1 MKFKTF
7 IQHPLVIAL
16 SLTTA
21 LAASASSA
29 QTNLSKPSVVTPAF
43 TTTLNTTSLAATEP
57 KTDSPAVVDNKV
69 KVINGASY
77 SFTKFADEKGE
88 LKTQILDANGKE
100 ISEREV
106 PLAKTE
112 KFDPRVVKWVKA
124 MLSQG
129 NSSATL
135 NVDIALNIEVV
146 VELPTEIG
154 FGEIRN
160 GETASGVVNG
170 REIGA
175 KELNQF
181 GDTSAEALRKQ
192 QSEANRLRSATVQR
206 WAESNKLLDAKGV
219 REALAR
225 GEEGLTA
232 ALTADALARLIE
244 NDDAM
249 IAGVEPAPE
258 FKDDINGAMNA
269 TNITNWAL
277 PFSTT
282 RGDGIGIYMTESGC
296 ANESRVTNYD
306 RLAGSETNHSRNV
319 SAIIR
324 SVSPNSFLY
333 CRGSAVLPNDS
344 DLDGVG
350 GNDRIY
356 ITTRSNGDASSNNY
370 GTTDRSWDNYSYN
383 NSLAMFNSAGNSG
396 TTSGSISTPGKGLNI
411 IAVGNYNDSNN
422 AINSGSSFTDP
433 SIGNDKPEL
442 SAPGTS
448 ITAGGFTMTG
458 TSMSC
463 PHAAAFTA
471 DMMSSST
478 YLKYRPY
485 LAKAQ
490 MLAGATDAISGGFD
504 KVGLG
509 GIDFLSAQYSGYWA
523 WWSGNNASWSTF
535 DKDDGSSDGYVTKRI
550 YISNSFKNARVALSW
565 MNRGT
570 YTYNNR
576 NNAHPIG
583 MDLDMRVYAPNGNYV
598 GGSYSWDNSFEYVN
612 FTPTQSGYY
621 TVKISRYAN
630 RDNSSALRMGLYM
643 NYYN

>member
-1 MKFKTF
+1 MK
-7 IQHPLVIAL
+7 L
-16 SLTTA
+16 SSFTSNTLT
-21 LAASASSA
+21 LAI
-29 QTNLSKPSVVTPAF
+29 
-43 TTTLNTTSLAATEP
+43 SLAGSLATFNVGAQVAETP
-57 KTDSPAVVDNKV
+57 SANTKIAVID
-69 KVINGASY
+69 GAKY
-77 SFTKFADEKGE
+77 SFSKIVDAQGE
-88 LKTQILDANGKE
+88 VKTQILNPAGQV
-100 ISEREV
+100 ISAREV
-106 PLAKTE
+106 PQAKTE
-112 KFDPRVVKWVKA
+112 KFDPRVVKWVKE

-129 NSSATL
+129 NYSEILS
-135 NVDIALNIEVV
+135 VDIALNLGVNPTIP
-146 VELPTEIG
+146 VESG

-170 REIGA
+170 RELGS

-181 GDTSAEALRKQ
+181 GDASAETLRKLQ
-192 QSEANRLRSATVQR
+192 REANLKRIAIAQR
-206 WAESNKLLDAKGV
+206 WAEANKLLDAKGV
-219 REALAR
+219 RESLAR

-232 ALTADALARLIE
+232 SLNAETLARLIE
-244 NDDAM
+244 SNDAT
-249 IAGVEPAPE
+249 IAGVEPTGV
-258 FKDDINGAMNA
+258 FKDDINAAMNA
-269 TNITNWAL
+269 TNVTNWAL
-277 PFSTT
+277 PFSAT

-296 ANESRVTNYD
+296 ADESRITNYD

-319 SAIIR
+319 GAIIR
-324 SVSPNSFLY
+324 SVAPNSFLY

-370 GTTDRSWDNYSYN
+370 NTTDRNWDNYSYN
-383 NSLAMFNSAGNSG
+383 NSLVMFNSAGNSG
-396 TTSGSISTPGKGLNI
+396 GSTGSISTPGKGLNI
-411 IAVGNYNDSNN
+411 VAVGNYNDSTNG
-422 AINSGSSFTDP
+422 INTGSSFTDP

-485 LAKAQ
+485 LAKAK

-523 WWSGNNASWSTF
+523 WWSGNNSSWSTF
-535 DKDDGSSDGYVTKRI
+535 DKNDGASDGHVTTRI
-550 YISNSFKNARVALSW
+550 YISSGYKKARVALAW

-570 YTYNNR
+570 YTYDHR
-576 NNAHPIG
+576 NNAHAIG
-583 MDLDMRVYAPNGNYV
+583 LDLDMKVYAPNGSLV

-612 FTPTQSGYY
+612 FTPSQSGYY
-621 TVKISRYAN
+621 TVKINRYAN
-630 RDNSSALRMGLYM
+630 RDTNSALRMGLYM

>member
-1 MKFKTF
+1 MKLSSFTTNTLTLA
-7 IQHPLVIAL
+7 ISLAGAL
-16 SLTTA
+16 TA
-21 LAASASSA
+21 FNAGA
-29 QTNLSKPSVVTPAF
+29 QTKALTAGDTKV
-43 TTTLNTTSLAATEP
+43 
-57 KTDSPAVVDNKV
+57 AVID
-69 KVINGASY
+69 GAKY
-77 SFTKFADEKGE
+77 SFSKIVDAQGE
-88 LKTQILDANGKE
+88 VKTQILNPVGQV

-106 PLAKTE
+106 PQAKTE
-112 KFDPRVVKWVKA
+112 KFDPRVVKWVKE
-124 MLSQG
+124 MRSQG
-129 NSSATL
+129 NYNETL
-135 NVDIALNIEVV
+135 SVDIALNLAVNITVP
-146 VELPTEIG
+146 VETG

-170 REIGA
+170 RELSA

-181 GDTSAEALRKQ
+181 GDTSAESLRKL
-192 QSEANRLRSATVQR
+192 QSEANLKRSALVQR

-232 ALTADALARLIE
+232 NLNAEALARLIE
-244 NDDAM
+244 SNDPI
-249 IAGVEPAPE
+249 IAGVEPTAE
-258 FKDDINGAMNA
+258 FKDDINAAMNA

-296 ANESRVTNYD
+296 ADESRITNYD
-306 RLAGSETNHSRNV
+306 RLAGSETDHSRNV
-319 SAIIR
+319 GAIIR

-396 TTSGSISTPGKGLNI
+396 GSTGSISTPGKGLNI
-411 IAVGNYNDSNN
+411 VAVGNYNDSTNGIN
-422 AINSGSSFTDP
+422 AGSSFTDP
-433 SIGNDKPEL
+433 NIGNDKPEL

-485 LAKAQ
+485 LAKAK

-509 GIDFLSAQYSGYWA
+509 GIDFLSAQYAGYWA
-523 WWSGNNASWSTF
+523 WWSGNNTSWSTF
-535 DKDDGSSDGYVTKRI
+535 DKNDGSGDGYVTTRI
-550 YISNSFKNARVALSW
+550 YISSGYKKARVALAW
-565 MNRGT
+565 MNRGS
-570 YTYNNR
+570 YTYDHR
-576 NNAHPIG
+576 NDAHAIG
-583 MDLDMRVYAPNGNYV
+583 IDLDLKVYAPNGSLV

-612 FTPTQSGYY
+612 FTPSQSGYY

-630 RDNSSALRMGLYM
+630 RDTSSALRMGLYT

>member
-1 MKFKTF
+1 MK
-7 IQHPLVIAL
+7 L
-16 SLTTA
+16 SSFTLNTLTLAISLASA
-21 LAASASSA
+21 LATFNASA
-29 QTNLSKPSVVTPAF
+29 QTRETVSGDTKV
-43 TTTLNTTSLAATEP
+43 
-57 KTDSPAVVDNKV
+57 AVID
-69 KVINGASY
+69 GAKY
-77 SFTKFADEKGE
+77 SFSKIVNAQGE
-88 LKTQILDANGKE
+88 VKTQILNSAGKV

-106 PLAKTE
+106 PQAKFE
-112 KFDPRVVKWVKA
+112 KFDPRVVKWVKE

-129 NSSATL
+129 NYSETL
-135 NVDIALNIEVV
+135 SVDIALNLEVSISV
-146 VELPTEIG
+146 PVETA

-170 REIGA
+170 RELDS

-181 GDTSAEALRKQ
+181 GDSSAETLRKL
-192 QSEANRLRSATVQR
+192 QSEANQKRSAIVQH
-206 WAESNKLLDAKGV
+206 WAEVNKLLDAKGV
-219 REALAR
+219 RESLAR

-232 ALTADALARLIE
+232 SLNAETLARLIDS
-244 NDDAM
+244 NDTL
-249 IAGVEPAPE
+249 IAGVEPTAE
-258 FKDDINGAMNA
+258 FKDDINAAMNA

-296 ANESRVTNYD
+296 ANESRITNYD
-306 RLAGSETNHSRNV
+306 RLAGSETDHSRNV
-319 SAIIR
+319 GAIIR
-324 SVSPNSFLY
+324 SVSPNAFLY

-370 GTTDRSWDNYSYN
+370 NTTDRNWDNYSYN

-396 TTSGSISTPGKGLNI
+396 NVTGSGAGSISTPGKGLNI
-411 IAVGNYNDSNN
+411 IAVGNYNDSTN
-422 AINSGSSFTDP
+422 AINTGSSFTDP
-433 SIGNDKPEL
+433 NIGNDKPEL
-442 SAPGTS
+442 SGPGTN
-448 ITAGGFTMTG
+448 IDAGGFTMTG

-485 LAKAQ
+485 LAKAK

-523 WWSGNNASWSTF
+523 WWSGNNSSWNTF
-535 DKDDGSSDGYVTKRI
+535 DKNDGASDGYVTTRI
-550 YISNSFKNARVALSW
+550 YISSSYKKARVALAW
-565 MNRGT
+565 MNRGN
-570 YTYNNR
+570 YTYDHR
-576 NNAHPIG
+576 NNAHAIG
-583 MDLDMRVYAPNGNYV
+583 MDLDMKVYAPNGSFV

-612 FTPTQSGYY
+612 FTPSQSGYY

-630 RDNSSALRMGLYM
+630 RDTSSALRMGLYT

>member
-1 MKFKTF
+1 MK
-7 IQHPLVIAL
+7 L
-16 SLTTA
+16 SSFTSNSLA
-21 LAASASSA
+21 LAISFVGTFTAFSVTA
-29 QTNLSKPSVVTPAF
+29 QTNETP
-43 TTTLNTTSLAATEP
+43 LDNTKIA
-57 KTDSPAVVDNKV
+57 
-69 KVINGASY
+69 VINGAKY
-77 SFTKFADEKGE
+77 SFSKIIDTNGE
-88 LKTQILDANGKE
+88 VKTQILNSAGKT

-106 PLAKTE
+106 PSAKTE
-112 KFDPRVVKWVKA
+112 KFDPRVVEWVKA
-124 MLSQG
+124 MHSKGNFTETLS
-129 NSSATL
+129 
-135 NVDIALNIEVV
+135 VDIALNLGVTLQV
-146 VELPTEIG
+146 PVETG
-154 FGEIRN
+154 YGEIRN
-160 GETASGVVNG
+160 GEVASGVVNG
-170 REIGA
+170 RELGA

-181 GDTSAEALRKQ
+181 GDTSAETLRKLQ
-192 QSEANRLRSATVQR
+192 REANLQRSAAVQR
-206 WAESNKLLDAKGV
+206 WAEANKLLDAKGA

-232 ALTADALARLIE
+232 SLTADVLARLIE
-244 NDDAM
+244 SNDAM
-249 IAGVEPAPE
+249 IAGVEPTAE
-258 FKDDINGAMNA
+258 FKDDINAAMNA

-277 PFSTT
+277 PFGTT

-296 ANESRVTNYD
+296 ANESRITNYD
-306 RLAGSETNHSRNV
+306 RLAGSETDHSRNV
-319 SAIIR
+319 GAIIR

-350 GNDRIY
+350 GNDPIY

-370 GTTDRSWDNYSYN
+370 GTTDRNWDNYSYN
-383 NSLAMFNSAGNSG
+383 NSLVMFNSAGNSG
-396 TTSGSISTPGKGLNI
+396 GTTGSISTPGKGLNI
-411 IAVGNYNDSNN
+411 IAVGNYNDSTNS
-422 AINSGSSFTDP
+422 INGGSSFTDP
-433 SIGNDKPEL
+433 NIGNDKPEL

-485 LAKAQ
+485 LAKAK

-523 WWSGNNASWSTF
+523 WWSGNNSSWSTF
-535 DKDDGSSDGYVTKRI
+535 DKNDGNSDGYITARI
-550 YISNSFKNARVALSW
+550 YISNGYKKARVALAW
-565 MNRGT
+565 MNRGS
-570 YTYNNR
+570 YTYDHR
-576 NNAHPIG
+576 NNAHAIG
-583 MDLDMRVYAPNGNYV
+583 MDLDMRVYAPNGSFV

-612 FTPTQSGYY
+612 FTPSQSGYY
-621 TVKISRYAN
+621 TVKINRFAN
-630 RDNSSALRMGLYM
+630 RDTGSALRMGLYT

>member
-1 MKFKTF
+1 MMK
-7 IQHPLVIAL
+7 L
-16 SLTTA
+16 SSFTANTLTLAISLAGTLTA
-21 LAASASSA
+21 FSASA
-29 QTNLSKPSVVTPAF
+29 QTEG
-43 TTTLNTTSLAATEP
+43 NT
-57 KTDSPAVVDNKV
+57 KVAVID
-69 KVINGASY
+69 GAKY
-77 SFTKFADEKGE
+77 SFSKIVDAQGE
-88 LKTQILDANGKE
+88 VKTQILNPNGQV
-100 ISEREV
+100 ISSREV

-112 KFDPRVVKWVKA
+112 KFDPRVVKWVRE
-124 MLSQG
+124 MQSQG
-129 NSSATL
+129 NYTQTL
-135 NVDIALNIEVV
+135 NVDIALNLGVNPVV
-146 VELPTEIG
+146 PEESG

-170 REIGA
+170 RELGA
-175 KELNQF
+175 KELNLF
-181 GDTSAEALRKQ
+181 GDTSAETLRKL
-192 QSEANRLRSATVQR
+192 QSEANLKRSAIVQR
-206 WAESNKLLDAKGV
+206 WAEANKLLDAKGV

-232 ALTADALARLIE
+232 SLNAETLARLIE
-244 NDDAM
+244 SNDAL
-249 IAGVEPAPE
+249 IAGVEPTAV
-258 FKDDINGAMNA
+258 FKDDINAAMNA
-269 TNITNWAL
+269 TNITSWAL

-282 RGDGIGIYMTESGC
+282 RGDGIGIYMTENGC
-296 ANESRVTNYD
+296 ADESRITNYD

-319 SAIIR
+319 GAIIR

-350 GNDRIY
+350 GNNRIY
-356 ITTRSNGDASSNNY
+356 ITTRSNGDPTSNNY

-396 TTSGSISTPGKGLNI
+396 TSTGSISTPGKGLNI
-411 IAVGNYNDSNN
+411 IAVGNYNDATNGIN
-422 AINSGSSFTDP
+422 AGSSFTDP
-433 SIGNDKPEL
+433 NIGNDKPEL
-442 SAPGTS
+442 SAPGTN

-485 LAKAQ
+485 LAKAK

-523 WWSGNNASWSTF
+523 WWSGSNASWSTF
-535 DKDDGSSDGYVTKRI
+535 DKNDGSSDGYVTTRI
-550 YISNSFKNARVALSW
+550 YISSGYKKARVALAW
-565 MNRGT
+565 MNRGN
-570 YTYNNR
+570 YTYDHR
-576 NNAHPIG
+576 NDAHAIG
-583 MDLDMRVYAPNGNYV
+583 IDLDMKVYAPNGSFV

-612 FTPTQSGYY
+612 FTPSQSGYY
-621 TVKISRYAN
+621 TVKINRYAN
-630 RDNSSALRMGLYM
+630 RDTSSALRMGLYT

>member
-1 MKFKTF
+1 MKLSSFTTNTLTLA
-7 IQHPLVIAL
+7 ISLAGAL
-16 SLTTA
+16 TAFNAGAQTKALTTGD
-21 LAASASSA
+21 
-29 QTNLSKPSVVTPAF
+29 TKV
-43 TTTLNTTSLAATEP
+43 
-57 KTDSPAVVDNKV
+57 AVID
-69 KVINGASY
+69 GAKY
-77 SFTKFADEKGE
+77 SFSKIVDAQGE
-88 LKTQILDANGKE
+88 VKTQILNPVGQV

-106 PLAKTE
+106 PQAKTE
-112 KFDPRVVKWVKA
+112 KFDPRIVKWVKE
-124 MLSQG
+124 MRSQG
-129 NSSATL
+129 NYTETL
-135 NVDIALNIEVV
+135 SVDIALNLAVNITVP
-146 VELPTEIG
+146 VETG

-170 REIGA
+170 RELSA
-175 KELNQF
+175 KELDQF
-181 GDTSAEALRKQ
+181 GDTSAESLRKL
-192 QSEANRLRSATVQR
+192 QSEANLKRSALVQR

-232 ALTADALARLIE
+232 NLNAEALARLIE
-244 NDDAM
+244 SNDPI
-249 IAGVEPAPE
+249 IAGVEPTAE
-258 FKDDINGAMNA
+258 FKDDINAAMNA

-296 ANESRVTNYD
+296 ADESRITNYD
-306 RLAGSETNHSRNV
+306 RLAGSETDHSRNV
-319 SAIIR
+319 GAIIR

-396 TTSGSISTPGKGLNI
+396 GSTGSISTPGKGLNI
-411 IAVGNYNDSNN
+411 VAVGNYNDSTNGIN
-422 AINSGSSFTDP
+422 AGSSFTDP
-433 SIGNDKPEL
+433 NIGNDKPEL

-485 LAKAQ
+485 LAKAK

-523 WWSGNNASWSTF
+523 WWSGNNSSWSTF
-535 DKDDGSSDGYVTKRI
+535 DKNDGSSDGYVTTRI
-550 YISNSFKNARVALSW
+550 YISSGYKKARVALAW
-565 MNRGT
+565 MNRGS
-570 YTYNNR
+570 YTYDHR
-576 NNAHPIG
+576 NDAHAIG
-583 MDLDMRVYAPNGNYV
+583 IDLDLKVYAPNGSLV

-612 FTPTQSGYY
+612 FTPSQSGYY

-630 RDNSSALRMGLYM
+630 RDTSSALRMGLYT

>member
-1 MKFKTF
+1 MKLSSFTTNTLTLA
-7 IQHPLVIAL
+7 ISLAGAL
-16 SLTTA
+16 TA
-21 LAASASSA
+21 FNAGA
-29 QTNLSKPSVVTPAF
+29 QTKALTAGDTKV
-43 TTTLNTTSLAATEP
+43 
-57 KTDSPAVVDNKV
+57 AVID
-69 KVINGASY
+69 GAKY
-77 SFTKFADEKGE
+77 SFSKIVDAQGE
-88 LKTQILDANGKE
+88 VKTQILNPVGQV

-106 PLAKTE
+106 PQAKTE
-112 KFDPRVVKWVKA
+112 KFDPRVVKWVKE
-124 MLSQG
+124 MRSQG
-129 NSSATL
+129 NYNETL
-135 NVDIALNIEVV
+135 SVDIALNLAVNITVP
-146 VELPTEIG
+146 VETG

-170 REIGA
+170 RELSA

-181 GDTSAEALRKQ
+181 GDTSAESLRKL
-192 QSEANRLRSATVQR
+192 QSEANLKRSALVQR

-232 ALTADALARLIE
+232 NLNAEALARLIE
-244 NDDAM
+244 SNDPI
-249 IAGVEPAPE
+249 IAGVEPTAE
-258 FKDDINGAMNA
+258 FKDDINAAMNA

-296 ANESRVTNYD
+296 ADESRITNYD
-306 RLAGSETNHSRNV
+306 RLAGSETDHSRNV
-319 SAIIR
+319 GAIIR

-396 TTSGSISTPGKGLNI
+396 GSTGSISTPGKGLNI
-411 IAVGNYNDSNN
+411 VAVGNYNDSTNGIN
-422 AINSGSSFTDP
+422 AGSSFTDP
-433 SIGNDKPEL
+433 NIGNDKPEL

-485 LAKAQ
+485 LAKAK

-523 WWSGNNASWSTF
+523 WWSGNNSSWSTF
-535 DKDDGSSDGYVTKRI
+535 DKNDGSSDGYVTTRI
-550 YISNSFKNARVALSW
+550 YISSGYKKARVALAW
-565 MNRGT
+565 MNRGS
-570 YTYNNR
+570 YTYDHR
-576 NNAHPIG
+576 NDAHAIG
-583 MDLDMRVYAPNGNYV
+583 IDLDLKVYAPNGSLV

-612 FTPTQSGYY
+612 FTPSQSGYY

-630 RDNSSALRMGLYM
+630 RDTSSALRMGLYT

>member
-1 MKFKTF
+1 MK
-7 IQHPLVIAL
+7 L
-16 SLTTA
+16 SSFTVNTLTLAISLAGTLTA
-21 LAASASSA
+21 FSVSA
-29 QTNLSKPSVVTPAF
+29 QTAGAPLE
-43 TTTLNTTSLAATEP
+43 TT
-57 KTDSPAVVDNKV
+57 KVAV
-69 KVINGASY
+69 IGGAKY
-77 SFTKFADEKGE
+77 SFSKIIDAQGE
-88 LKTQILDANGKE
+88 VKTQILNPDGKV

-106 PLAKTE
+106 PRAKTE
-112 KFDPRVVKWVKA
+112 KFDPRVVKWVKE

-129 NSSATL
+129 NYSATL
-135 NVDIALNIEVV
+135 SVDIALNVGV
-146 VELPTEIG
+146 NLQVPVETG

-170 REIGA
+170 REFGA
-175 KELNQF
+175 RELNQY
-181 GDTSAEALRKQ
+181 GDASAETLRKLQ
-192 QSEANRLRSATVQR
+192 REANLQRSAAVQR
-206 WAESNKLLDAKGV
+206 WAEANKLLDAKGV

-232 ALTADALARLIE
+232 SLTADTLARLME
-244 NDDAM
+244 SNDAM
-249 IAGVEPAPE
+249 IAGVEPTPK
-258 FKDDINGAMNA
+258 FKDDINAAMNA

-277 PFSTT
+277 PFSAT

-296 ANESRVTNYD
+296 ADESRITNYD
-306 RLAGSETNHSRNV
+306 RLAGAETNHSRNV
-319 SAIIR
+319 GAIIR

-350 GNDRIY
+350 GNDPIY

-370 GTTDRSWDNYSYN
+370 GTTDRNWDNYSYN

-396 TTSGSISTPGKGLNI
+396 TTTGSISTPGKGLNI
-411 IAVGNYNDSNN
+411 VAVGNYNDATNG
-422 AINSGSSFTDP
+422 INSGSSFTDP

-442 SAPGTS
+442 SGPGTN

-485 LAKAQ
+485 LARAK
-490 MLAGATDAISGGFD
+490 MLAGATDSITGGFD

-523 WWSGNNASWSTF
+523 WWSGSNSSWSTF
-535 DKDDGSSDGYVTKRI
+535 DKNDGSSDGYVTTRV
-550 YISNSFKNARVALSW
+550 YISSGFKKARVALAW
-565 MNRGT
+565 MNRGS
-570 YTYNNR
+570 YTYDNR
-576 NNAHPIG
+576 NDAHAIG
-583 MDLDMRVYAPNGNYV
+583 MDLDMRVYAPNGSLV

-612 FTPTQSGYY
+612 FTPSQSGYY
-621 TVKISRYAN
+621 TVKINRFAN
-630 RDNSSALRMGLYM
+630 RDTSSALRMGLYT

>member
-1 MKFKTF
+1 MK
-7 IQHPLVIAL
+7 L
-16 SLTTA
+16 SSFTYRTLTLAIGLTGTA
-21 LAASASSA
+21 MAFNASAQVSTATSI
-29 QTNLSKPSVVTPAF
+29 
-43 TTTLNTTSLAATEP
+43 NT
-57 KTDSPAVVDNKV
+57 KIAVID
-69 KVINGASY
+69 GAKY
-77 SFTKFADEKGE
+77 SFTKVVDAQGAV
-88 LKTQILDANGKE
+88 KTQILNQDGRE

-106 PLAKTE
+106 PAAKTE
-112 KFDPRVVKWVKA
+112 KFDPRVVKWVNE
-124 MLSQG
+124 MRQQG
-129 NSSATL
+129 NYRATL
-135 NVDIALNIEVV
+135 KVDIALNLGVNLSVPLE
-146 VELPTEIG
+146 TG

-160 GETASGVVNG
+160 GESASGVVNG
-170 REIGA
+170 RELGA
-175 KELNQF
+175 RELNQF
-181 GDTSAEALRKQ
+181 GDTSAESLRKLQ
-192 QSEANRLRSATVQR
+192 REANAQRSALTQR
-206 WAESNKLLDAKGV
+206 WAEANKLLDARGV
-219 REALAR
+219 RESLAR

-232 ALTADALARLIE
+232 FVDVETLARLME
-244 NDDAM
+244 TNDAM
-249 IAGVEPAPE
+249 IAGVEPAPV
-258 FKDDINGAMNA
+258 FKDDIAAAMND

-282 RGDGIGIYMTESGC
+282 RGAGIGIYMTESGC
-296 ANESRVTNYD
+296 ADESRITNYD

-319 SAIIR
+319 GAIIR

-370 GTTDRSWDNYSYN
+370 GTTDRNWDNYSYN

-396 TTSGSISTPGKGLNI
+396 TSTGSISTPGKGLNI
-411 IAVGNYNDSNN
+411 IAVGNYNDATD
-422 AINSGSSFTDP
+422 AINAGSSFTDP
-433 SIGNDKPEL
+433 SIGNSKPEL

-485 LAKAQ
+485 LAKAK

-509 GIDFLSAQYSGYWA
+509 GIDFLSAQYNGYWA

-535 DKDDGSSDGYVTKRI
+535 DKNDGSSDGYVTTRI
-550 YISNSFKNARVALSW
+550 YISSGYKKARVALSW
-565 MNRGT
+565 MNRGN
-570 YTYNNR
+570 YTYDNR
-576 NNAHPIG
+576 NNAHAIG
-583 MDLDMRVYAPNGNYV
+583 IDLDMKVYAPNGSLV
-598 GGSYSWDNSFEYVN
+598 GGSYSWDNSFESVN
-612 FTPTQSGYY
+612 FTPSQSGYY
-621 TVKISRYAN
+621 TVKVNRFAN
-630 RDNSSALRMGLYM
+630 RDTGSALRMGLYM